1 MPTGAD
7 NAVSGAAPTTPA
19 APTTVRLREMT
30 AADLP
35 AAHALSREARWPHR
49 LKDWD
54 FMLAAGVGLVAERD
68 GAIVGTTLAWL
79 YGEDAAALG
88 MVIVAANCRGEGVG
102 QMLMQAMLAR
112 LEGRTVQ
119 LNATDVAVALYKRL
133 GFVSV
138 GGIHQH
144 QGTPSLVPIV
154 SLREGERVRPMGKGD
169 LAAIIDLD
177 RQASGLERREL
188 LGRVLKSAK
197 GVILDR
203 SGEAVGFAIFRRF
216 GMGYVIGPAV
226 APDAQGAKALISHW
240 LGSNAG
246 MFSRLDV
253 PYESGLG
260 AWLGDLGLPEVGRVT
275 TMVRG
280 PALAH
285 DRSAATFAIFSQAL
299 G

>member
-1 MPTGAD
+1 
-7 NAVSGAAPTTPA
+7 
-19 APTTVRLREMT
+19 MT

-35 AAHALSREARWPHR
+35 AAHALSRQAQWPHR

-54 FMLAAGVGLVAERD
+54 FLLAAGIGIVAERD
-68 GAIVGTTLAWL
+68 GEIVGTTLAWL
-79 YGEDAAALG
+79 YGEDCASLG
-88 MVIVAANCRGEGVG
+88 MVIVAADCRGGGVG
-102 QMLMQAMLAR
+102 RRLMNAMLAR

-119 LNATDVAVALYKRL
+119 LNATEVGLPLYKQL
-133 GFVSV
+133 GFAST

-144 QGTPSLVPIV
+144 QGTPSSVPIV
-154 SLREGERVRPMGKGD
+154 SLRAGERVRPMGKGD
-169 LAAIIDLD
+169 LAAIVDLD
-177 RQASGLERREL
+177 RKATGLERRDL
-188 LGRVLKSAK
+188 LARVLKAGK
-197 GVILDR
+197 GVVLDR
-203 SGEAVGFAIFRRF
+203 GGEAAGFTIFRRF
-216 GMGYVIGPAV
+216 GMGFAIGPAV

-246 MFSRLDV
+246 MFSRIDI

-280 PALAH
+280 PAPSR
-285 DRSAATFAIFSQAL
+285 DTSAATFAILSQAL